1 MVKHMRNASLYVALN
16 GSMSEL
22 SKSEDRF
29 GKIFLELFE
38 DKAEL
43 VSKAGEELAGEL
55 IYEIKTPVFNDEE
68 LTRDF
73 FGSLEVLFDELI
85 EFDPYFTQFRRVD

>member
-1 MVKHMRNASLYVALN
+1 MVKHMRNSSLFVALN

-22 SKSEDRF
+22 SKSEKTF
-29 GKIFLELFE
+29 EKIFLELFE
-38 DKAEL
+38 DTAEL
-43 VSKAGEELAGEL
+43 VSKAGESLAGEF
-55 IYEIKTPVFNDEE
+55 IYEIKTPVFNEEE
-68 LTRDF
+68 LTKDF